1 MARHRPAGGLR
12 RGKPGVR
19 AAPADPAVP
28 AYPGAGVTTVLVFGG
43 SGFIGGHVRAAL
55 HPHAALVCPGR
66 RDLDLVACGVDELG
80 ALLRACRPDA
90 VVACTGRMDGRV
102 DELVAANVS
111 VTAKLVEAVAAHAP
125 GARLVRIGS
134 AGEYGPVPHGHAAA
148 ESDEARP
155 VSEYGL
161 THLTATRLVELAAAA
176 RRVDGVTLRVFNP
189 IGPGLSAD
197 TVLGRVATLLRRAT
211 PPGGPVTVGPLSAH
225 RDFVDVRDVA
235 AAVVAAVRARR
246 LPERVYN
253 VASGRAVPV
262 REAVRLMV
270 EVAGFTGGV
279 RENQPA
285 PGRSAAVDWMCG
297 DISRAARDLGWT
309 PSYDLAESVKASWAG
324 AGA

>member
-1 MARHRPAGGLR
+1 M
-12 RGKPGVR
+12 
-19 AAPADPAVP
+19 
-28 AYPGAGVTTVLVFGG
+28 TTVLVLGG

-55 HPHAALVCPGR
+55 RPHAALVCPGR
-66 RDLDLVACGVDELG
+66 RDVDLVACDVDELG
-80 ALLRACRPDA
+80 ALLRAARPDA
-90 VVACTGRMDGRV
+90 VVACTGRLDGRA

-111 VTAKLVEAVAAHAP
+111 VTAKLVEAVAAGAP

-148 ESDEARP
+148 ESDDARP

-176 RRVDGVTLRVFNP
+176 GRVDGVTLRVFNP

-211 PPGGPVTVGPLSAH
+211 PGDPITVGPLSAH

-235 AAVVAAVRARR
+235 AAVAAAVRAPW
-246 LPERVYN
+246 LPQRVYN

-262 REAVRLMV
+262 REAVRLMA
-270 EVAGFTGGV
+270 EAAGFTGAV
-279 RENQPA
+279 REDQPP

-309 PSYDLAESVKASWAG
+309 PSYELADSVKASWAAMG
-324 AGA
+324 A

>member
-1 MARHRPAGGLR
+1 M
-12 RGKPGVR
+12 
-19 AAPADPAVP
+19 
-28 AYPGAGVTTVLVFGG
+28 TTVLVLGG

-55 HPHAALVCPGR
+55 RPHAALLCPGR
-66 RDLDLVACGVDELG
+66 RDVDLVDCDVDELG
-80 ALLRACRPDA
+80 ALLRAARPDA
-90 VVACTGRMDGRV
+90 VVACTGLLDGRA

-111 VTAKLVEAVAAHAP
+111 VTAKLVEAVAAEAP

-134 AGEYGPVPHGHAAA
+134 AGEYGSVPHGHAAA
-148 ESDEARP
+148 ESDDARP

-176 RRVDGVTLRVFNP
+176 GRVDGVTLRVFNP

-211 PPGGPVTVGPLSAH
+211 PGGEITVGPLSAH

-235 AAVVAAVRARR
+235 AAVAAAVRAPW
-246 LPERVYN
+246 LPQRVYN

-262 REAVRLMV
+262 REAVRLMA
-270 EVAGFTGGV
+270 EAAGFTGAIH
-279 RENQPA
+279 EDQPP

-297 DISRAARDLGWT
+297 DISRAARDLGWA
-309 PSYDLAESVKASWAG
+309 PSYDLAESVKASWAAMG
-324 AGA
+324 A

>member
-1 MARHRPAGGLR
+1 AAVR
-12 RGKPGVR
+12 RAPVHSRSVRR
-19 AAPADPAVP
+19 AA
-28 AYPGAGVTTVLVFGG
+28 GRNRRSRCRAGRTPR
-43 SGFIGGHVRAAL
+43 RA
-55 HPHAALVCPGR
+55 
-66 RDLDLVACGVDELG
+66 
-80 ALLRACRPDA
+80 
-90 VVACTGRMDGRV
+90 

-111 VTAKLVEAVAAHAP
+111 VTAKLVEAVAAGAP

-148 ESDEARP
+148 ESDDARP

-176 RRVDGVTLRVFNP
+176 GRVDGVTLRVFNP

-211 PPGGPVTVGPLSAH
+211 PGDPITVGPLSAH

-235 AAVVAAVRARR
+235 AAVAAAVRAPW
-246 LPERVYN
+246 LPQRVYN

-262 REAVRLMV
+262 REAVRLMA
-270 EVAGFTGGV
+270 EAAGFTGAV
-279 RENQPA
+279 REDQPP

-309 PSYDLAESVKASWAG
+309 PSYELAESVKASWAAMG
-324 AGA
+324 A